1 MLVQA
6 FVRVQKSRDGF
17 GSETAGE
24 NSEIR
29 QRGSEPEKARVCLQK
44 QSRVREDEAGE
55 Q

>member
-6 FVRVQKSRDGF
+6 FVRVQKSRGGF

-24 NSEIR
+24 NSEIP
-29 QRGSEPEKARVCLQK
+29 QRGSEPEKARACLQK